1 MCGRFAQVNVIKKT
15 GDIVKSI
22 IGESSDSENYNIS
35 PGQKVFTIKKYTNG
49 MAISKIKWS
58 IFPYWAKDKKG
69 FKALHNTRIESLQ
82 KPYFKKIVNKNRL
95 LIPCNYYY
103 EWSKENIN
111 NKTPYCFKLADQD
124 IMFLAGL
131 FENDEFSILTQ
142 DSSSDIQ
149 TIHHRQPVII
159 QKNLINDYL
168 DLNLDIKDI
177 LRSMKVPS
185 LKYWKIKND
194 INNPKNNF
202 KGLINSL

>member
-1 MCGRFAQVNVIKKT
+1 
-15 GDIVKSI
+15 
-22 IGESSDSENYNIS
+22 
-35 PGQKVFTIKKYTNG
+35 
-49 MAISKIKWS
+49 
-58 IFPYWAKDKKG
+58 
-69 FKALHNTRIESLQ
+69 
-82 KPYFKKIVNKNRL
+82 
-95 LIPCNYYY
+95 
-103 EWSKENIN
+103 
-111 NKTPYCFKLADQD
+111 
-124 IMFLAGL
+124 MFLAGL

-185 LKYWKIKND
+185 LKYWKIKNK